1 MKSLM
6 RVIPGLILGAA
17 AALAGVFLYGRI
29 ADSAASSVMRAPDLP
44 SEPAAV
50 ITHIAGPVFVI
61 REDETLNAE
70 PAERL
75 YPGDVIKV
83 TEGAAAQVQMADKG
97 SALLG
102 GDTLVRFMRLTGAQ
116 RRLELRT
123 EILTGSLSYTVEQL
137 AEDDSIIIEVDDTE
151 YEVQGTDF
159 IIVKGEQSTLLAV
172 SEGTVT
178 ARGRRIGG
186 EAAVEANEQLVILG
200 EGTGAEPEALS
211 GENRA
216 LLEASL
222 PLPAI
227 PFGYR
232 EAPEPVL
239 IEIITAPPDADIYI
253 DGLKTGSGRFRG
265 LLPENTVINV
275 RAGRRGFRDSSIQV
289 TADSN
294 QSITLELTPADIEE
308 TLGEAAAPNRLSARL
323 RADYERRIAE
333 LLRRFADRDGEE
345 AREDARLAAER
356 TLLEAAA
363 AENSAA
369 LEIERAQSEILREEL
384 DSSQAENERL
394 RDLIRQIQELT
405 D

>member
-1 MKSLM
+1 M
-6 RVIPGLILGAA
+6 R
-17 AALAGVFLYGRI
+17 
-29 ADSAASSVMRAPDLP
+29 
-44 SEPAAV
+44 
-50 ITHIAGPVFVI
+50 
-61 REDETLNAE
+61 
-70 PAERL
+70 
-75 YPGDVIKV
+75 
-83 TEGAAAQVQMADKG
+83 
-97 SALLG
+97 
-102 GDTLVRFMRLTGAQ
+102 
-116 RRLELRT
+116 
-123 EILTGSLSYTVEQL
+123 
-137 AEDDSIIIEVDDTE
+137 
-151 YEVQGTDF
+151 GTDF

-178 ARGRRIGG
+178 ARGRGIGG
-186 EAAVEANEQLVILG
+186 ETAVEANEQLMILG

-227 PFGYR
+227 PFGFR

-275 RAGRRGFRDSSIQV
+275 RARRRGFRDSSIQV

-308 TLGEAAAPNRLSARL
+308 TLGEAAAPNRLLARL

-356 TLLEAAA
+356 ALLEAAA

-369 LEIERAQSEILREEL
+369 LEIERGQSEILREEL

>member
-44 SEPAAV
+44 SEPTAV

-61 REDETLNAE
+61 REDEILNAE

-75 YPGDVIKV
+75 HPGDVIKV
-83 TEGAAAQVQMADKG
+83 TEGAAAQVQIADKG

-102 GDTLVRFMRLTGAQ
+102 GDTLVRFMRLIGAE

-123 EILTGSLSYTVEQL
+123 EILTGSLSYMVEQL
-137 AEDDSIIIEVDDTE
+137 DGDDSIIIEVDDTE
-151 YEVQGTDF
+151 YEVRGTDF

-178 ARGRRIGG
+178 ARGRGIGG
-186 EAAVEANEQLVILG
+186 ETAVEANEQLIILD

-227 PFGYR
+227 PFGFR

-275 RAGRRGFRDSSIQV
+275 RARRRGFRDSSIQV

-308 TLGEAAAPNRLSARL
+308 TLGEAAAPNRLLARL
-323 RADYERRIAE
+323 RADYERSIAE
-333 LLRRFADRDGEE
+333 LLRRFADRDGE
-345 AREDARLAAER
+345 ARENARLAAER
-356 TLLEAAA
+356 ALLEAAA

-369 LEIERAQSEILREEL
+369 LEIERGQSEILREEL